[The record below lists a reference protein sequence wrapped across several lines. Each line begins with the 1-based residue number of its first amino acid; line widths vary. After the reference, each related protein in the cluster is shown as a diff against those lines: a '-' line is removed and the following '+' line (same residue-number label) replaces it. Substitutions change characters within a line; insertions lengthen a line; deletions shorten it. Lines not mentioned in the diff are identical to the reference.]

1 MLGVDGAGLVTAV
14 WERATTRGVVI
25 QARQGQAG
33 AGMGPIITLS
43 GRGVHASASDLG
55 VGPDGTV
62 TVLWDFDTTGQTF
75 LRGHQLTDENGYVE
89 FDTIVPG
96 WEVVAAPPPLFA
108 AQRATHIHIKAFH
121 EREVLTTQLFMPDP
135 LLDQLYADA
144 EPYKSHRLLNAPGLK
159 RPYER
164 IRNSQDY
171 FFNAAKAKPVAVEP
185 INGVLTAKVTLGVI
199 SNGNR
204 GFRPL
209 WR

>member
-1 MLGVDGAGLVTAV
+1 M
-14 WERATTRGVVI
+14 
-25 QARQGQAG
+25 
-33 AGMGPIITLS
+33 
-43 GRGVHASASDLG
+43 
-55 VGPDGTV
+55 
-62 TVLWDFDTTGQTF
+62 
-75 LRGHQLTDENGYVE
+75 
-89 FDTIVPG
+89 
-96 WEVVAAPPPLFA
+96 FA